1 MIEAKME
8 VVRLKARAD
17 FRLEKLGDQ
26 TVYFVPAD
34 KSAAVALTGAFKSLT
49 GAEHG
54 APMTLKVLG
63 RTLQIPEASAN
74 AARFTFA
81 DLCRDALG
89 AADFSRYLAEIS
101 YRAP

>member
-34 KSAAVALTGAFKSLT
+34 KSAAAALTGAFKSLT
-49 GAEHG
+49 G
-54 APMTLKVLG
+54 G
-63 RTLQIPEASAN
+63 R
-74 AARFTFA
+74 RK
-81 DLCRDALG
+81 
-89 AADFSRYLAEIS
+89 
-101 YRAP
+101 